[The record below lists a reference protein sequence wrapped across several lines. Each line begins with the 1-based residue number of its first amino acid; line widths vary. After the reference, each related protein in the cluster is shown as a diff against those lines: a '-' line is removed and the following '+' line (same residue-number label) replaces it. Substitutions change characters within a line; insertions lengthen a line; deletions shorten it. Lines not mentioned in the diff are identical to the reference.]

1 MWLPLGAV
9 RPNSGQ
15 RAGAEVH
22 CLTGTQTDISA
33 KTRQEKT
40 RQEKTEVSLW
50 LLMKYQVLG
59 TIQMVLE
66 NWGLQAEHSP
76 DVSSCSLRLHH
87 RSGRPGWAGTHTPPW
102 LHLPPKHTHTH
113 TRRTDSQLACM
124 DTRQI
129 LHGAI
134 TARDFLLHEC
144 VNVWM
149 CVSVCE
155 CECRWHSYLE
165 I

>member
-1 MWLPLGAV
+1 MWAKICNNLRLNVVTVGGCQTKLRTKSGSRSPLFDW
-9 RPNSGQ
+9 N
-15 RAGAEVH
+15 
-22 CLTGTQTDISA
+22 TD
-33 KTRQEKT
+33 RHQWQDKT

-113 TRRTDSQLACM
+113 TKN
-124 DTRQI
+124 RQST
-129 LHGAI
+129 G
-134 TARDFLLHEC
+134 LHEHKANTTRSNYC
-144 VNVWM
+144 TWLLIAR
-149 CVSVCE
+149 VCE
-155 CECRWHSYLE
+155 CVWVFV
-165 I
+165 

>member
-102 LHLPPKHTHTH
+102 LHLPPKTHTHTH
-113 TRRTDSQLACM
+113 TKN
-124 DTRQI
+124 RQSTG
-129 LHGAI
+129 LHGHKANTTRSNYCTWLLI
-134 TARDFLLHEC
+134 ARVCEC
-144 VNVWM
+144 VNV
-149 CVSVCE
+149 CE
-155 CECRWHSYLE
+155 CVWVWV
-165 I
+165 